1 MDQVKNKVKI
11 GTVWLGGCSGCH
23 MSFLDLDER
32 LIELYEKAE
41 IMSSP
46 ITDWKLHTPVKEYQD
61 YPEVDVT
68 LVEGAVVNTDNVEVL
83 KLVRERSKIVVAF
96 GDCAVTGNVPAYRN
110 LFKVEDVLNS
120 VYIEKSHSNKM
131 IPNDEVVIPKLLKKV
146 VPIHHVVKVDAFIPG
161 CPPSADSIW
170 YAIKCLIEGKPFE
183 FTKENFRY
191 G

>member
-1 MDQVKNKVKI
+1 MGKVRI

-32 LIELYEKAE
+32 LLELAEVAE

-46 ITDWKLHTPVKEYQD
+46 ITDWKLHTPVKEYQN
-61 YPEVDVT
+61 YPEVDIS
-68 LVEGAVVNTDNVEVL
+68 LVEGAVVNTDNVGVL
-83 KLVRERSKIVVAF
+83 KIVRDRSKIVVAF
-96 GDCAVTGNVPAYRN
+96 GDCAVTGNVPSYRN

-120 VYIEKSHSNKM
+120 VYVEKATHSKQV
-131 IPNDEVVIPKLLKKV
+131 PSDEVVVPKLLRKV
-146 VPIHHVVKVDAFIPG
+146 VPISHVIKVDYYLPG

-170 YAIKCLIEGKPFE
+170 YTIKCLLEGKQPE
-183 FTKENFRY
+183 FTKEHYRY

>member
-1 MDQVKNKVKI
+1 MGKVRI

-32 LIELYEKAE
+32 LIELAQSVE

-68 LVEGAVVNTDNVEVL
+68 VVEGAVVNSDNVEVL
-83 KLVRERSKIVVAF
+83 KLVRERSKILVAL
-96 GDCAVTGNVPAYRN
+96 GDCAVSGNVPAYRN
-110 LFKVEDVLNS
+110 LFKVNDVLSS
-120 VYIEKSHSNKM
+120 VYVEKATHNQR
-131 IPNDEVVIPKLLKKV
+131 IPSDKIVLPRLLEKV
-146 VPIHHVVKVDAFIPG
+146 VPIASVVKVDYFVPG

-170 YAIKCLIEGKPFE
+170 YTVKCLLDGRQPE
-183 FTKENFRY
+183 FSKEHYRY

>member
-1 MDQVKNKVKI
+1 MGKIKI

-32 LIELYEKAE
+32 LIELAQVAE

-46 ITDWKLHTPVKEYQD
+46 ITDWKLHTPVKEYQN

-83 KLVRERSKIVVAF
+83 KLVRERSKILVAF
-96 GDCAVTGNVPAYRN
+96 GDCAVTGNIPSYRN
-110 LFKVEDVLNS
+110 LFKVEDVLNA
-120 VYIEKSHSNKM
+120 VYIEKATYNHQ
-131 IPNDEVVIPKLLKKV
+131 IPSDKAVVPTLLKKV
-146 VPIHHVVKVDAFIPG
+146 VPISHIVKVDLFIPG

-170 YAIKCLIEGKPFE
+170 YSIKSLLEGKKPE
-183 FTKENFRY
+183 FDKEHYRY